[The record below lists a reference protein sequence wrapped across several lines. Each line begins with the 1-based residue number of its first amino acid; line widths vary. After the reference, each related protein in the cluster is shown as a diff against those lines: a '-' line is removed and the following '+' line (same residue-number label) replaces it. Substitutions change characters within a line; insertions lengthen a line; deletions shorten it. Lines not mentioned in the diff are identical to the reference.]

1 MGREDRGRKEMN
13 SEAMNNEDNRL
24 EQSLRQLTPRP
35 SSIDRDRLMF
45 LAGQQSV
52 SGAATTKRNHW
63 LWAAPTASMST
74 VAACFAIAFLWQLSR
89 EPEVRIVVREVLVE
103 KPAPAQVAIAP
114 TPQPKPTATATT
126 APAPVSLALP
136 TTSILQLR
144 NVALRFGVEAIPA
157 DSRSNTSS
165 TLPLSPIDQW
175 QQLRDAAPES
185 DSPL

>member
-1 MGREDRGRKEMN
+1 MDREEMN
-13 SEAMNNEDNRL
+13 NDDNRL

-35 SSIDRDRLMF
+35 SSLDRDRLMF

-52 SGAATTKRNHW
+52 SATATAKRSHW
-63 LWAAPTASMST
+63 LWPAATASMST

-89 EPEVRIVVREVLVE
+89 EPEVRIVVREVPVE
-103 KPAPAQVAIAP
+103 KPAPSQVAVSPI
-114 TPQPKPTATATT
+114 PQPKSTAAPTT

-136 TTSILQLR
+136 ATSILQLR

-157 DSRSNTSS
+157 EPRSNISS
-165 TLPLSPIDQW
+165 AQPLSPIDQW
-175 QQLRDAAPES
+175 QQLRDGASES